1 VSTRPA
7 RRYYADDARDGAGAE
22 GGGQVQYYA
31 VAVLLAILV
40 VLLRIVLL
48 GAH

>member
-7 RRYYADDARDGAGAE
+7 RRYYADDARDAV
-22 GGGQVQYYA
+22 GGGHVQYYA

>member
-7 RRYYADDARDGAGAE
+7 RRYCADDARDAVAE
-22 GGGQVQYYA
+22 GGHVQYYA